1 MKKNLLSSILV
12 YVALAIAAATMIP
25 FIDKTVGTNEILIK
39 FVIFPVAVLAI
50 AAFAAFVGKKQG
62 TKASLRQGLYAGSV
76 ACVAYIAAVCV
87 YAFTYALRASNIA
100 GIIVSL
106 VAACLFA
113 FFGFKL
119 NKVQEKLPVFCA
131 LAVMVFAAGGFAT
144 EITPSNWLVMMTFLL
159 TLFLS
164 FAKRRDDVVRMQK
177 TGEAPRHNTERYNLT
192 FINQAVT
199 ITASVTVVCYIM
211 YTISPAV
218 IQRTGS
224 EYVYLTSV
232 FVILGLLRYMQ
243 LTLVDEKSGDPT
255 KMLYSDHFLQLV
267 IAMWFASYLIIIY
280 NPFS

>member
-144 EITPSNWLVMMTFLL
+144 
-159 TLFLS
+159 
-164 FAKRRDDVVRMQK
+164 
-177 TGEAPRHNTERYNLT
+177 
-192 FINQAVT
+192 
-199 ITASVTVVCYIM
+199 VVCQGYIND
-211 YTISPAV
+211 YIPNATLLAFIFAAV
-218 IQRTGS
+218 CAVAIIACLVIPFAIESKAATDEQI
-224 EYVYLTSV
+224 TS
-232 FVILGLLRYMQ
+232 
-243 LTLVDEKSGDPT
+243 DEK
-255 KMLYSDHFLQLV
+255 LYAEMTDEQLKSV
-267 IAMWFASYLIIIY
+267 YF
-280 NPFS
+280 